1 VDVLDQPIRDLDRA
15 GLVERVR
22 TDRRG
27 GGNGG
32 CDGRDDDKAF
42 PRSENHLLSLD
53 HAGRV
58 AYLEPFELERGAR
71 GAHSCSSSS
80 TTRTWRLSGVM

>member
-1 VDVLDQPIRDLDRA
+1 VTLIAPGWSSAYAPIA
-15 GLVERVR
+15 EVAA
-22 TDRRG
+22 T
-27 GGNGG
+27 GG
-32 CDGRDDDKAF
+32 CGGRDDDKAF

-58 AYLEPFELERGAR
+58 AYLEPFEERGAR